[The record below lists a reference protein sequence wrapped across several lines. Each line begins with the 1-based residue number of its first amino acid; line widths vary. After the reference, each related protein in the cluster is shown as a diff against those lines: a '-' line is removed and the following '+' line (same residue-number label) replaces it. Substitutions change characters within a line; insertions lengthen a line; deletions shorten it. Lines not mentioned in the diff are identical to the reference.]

1 MNADRFRQIDE
12 ILDEILEVST
22 LEREK
27 LLDARCGTDERLK
40 GEVLDLLDSLKTA
53 DDFIETPPAVSVK
66 NILQEE
72 TDDYLIG
79 KKIGVY
85 EIVRLLGNGGNG
97 VVYLAKRTDD
107 FEKEVA
113 VKIIPAF
120 ENSRRS
126 AENFRRER
134 QILARLEHPNIARIL
149 DGGTTPENM
158 PYLVMEYI
166 DGLPL
171 NVFCEKNELSVR
183 ERLELFQDV
192 CRAVAFAHQ
201 NLVVHRD
208 LKPNNIL
215 ITGDG
220 KVKLLDFGIAK
231 LLNPDILSSID
242 NKTLDGS
249 ALTPE
254 YASPEQING
263 ENITMASDVY
273 SLGVVLYE
281 LLTNR
286 RPFDFRGKHLT
297 EILKMIR
304 REEPAAPS
312 SAAGSKFKSRDAEI
326 DAIVLKSLAK
336 SPRERYQTV
345 EEFRLDIENY
355 LNGLPI
361 SARPQTNFYRF
372 GKYVKRHKFESAI
385 GAVLILVLLGWLVT
399 AILQARRAEMQALEN
414 RRQAYSAEMI
424 LAAEEYENAN
434 LNRLREILEKYG
446 PREGEE
452 DLRGFEWYF
461 LNNLLNPSSK
471 IGVLPHED
479 DVWNVAFSPDGKLL
493 ATASNDNFVHL
504 WDIST
509 KQKLASAEQKGAW
522 KIVFFPDSARFA
534 VSSSSRD
541 EPVVRIYETA
551 TLKQV
556 LTLKG
561 HNKRVRALDISP
573 DGKTVATAGYDGKLI
588 VWDAASGEEMRK
600 MDLFGDLNA
609 GKTFDLEVYDISFS
623 GRGDK
628 LLVSGFERLMVFDT
642 KNWRRKQANI
652 EDFIERNISLA
663 AWKAIFSPLE
673 QTIVLGMYTGE
684 IVFLDAE
691 TLEILRVLK
700 VHQANVKTLAFS
712 ADGKILASGS
722 WDRTVKFTD
731 IQTGETVNELRGHFA
746 AIHELAF
753 SPDNAV
759 MATASADL
767 TVNLWDSKRVLD
779 SNSVLTG
786 ALLVEISPDGKNAYS
801 WGNVNFD
808 FVRWDLIE
816 KGRKI
821 WTRRINT
828 GALALIY
835 GGKNN
840 RLFFGERDG
849 FVTAFDA
856 RDGREIKRSRFF
868 ASNIHSMALSPD
880 NQRLFIGDE
889 TGTMKAVD
897 AETFEED
904 LVFKAHSSSIKTIA
918 VSPDGRLLASG
929 SNDKTVKVF
938 EAGTGRE
945 LLVLNG
951 NTKPLYQVAFSA
963 DGEFVAAGG
972 ADDIARIWRVSD
984 GRLVHKFSGMTAGVF
999 ALAFSPDG
1007 KRLATSS
1014 DVGLIRLWNT
1024 ETGAQVLAFT
1034 ASSKNINKLKFS
1046 DDGNSL
1052 MSVDV
1057 NGKLSWWKSL

>member
-1 MNADRFRQIDE
+1 MNSDRFRQIDA
-12 ILDEILEVST
+12 ILDEVLEVST
-22 LEREK
+22 LECEK
-27 LLDARCGTDERLK
+27 ILDAHCGNDADLK
-40 GEVLDLLDSLKTA
+40 REVLDLIGSLKTD
-53 DDFIETPPAVSVK
+53 DDFIETPATTVK
-66 NILQEE
+66 NFLQEE
-72 TDDYLIG
+72 PNDYLIG

-85 EIVRLLGNGGNG
+85 EIVRLLGKGGSG
-97 VVYLAKRTDD
+97 VVYLAKRIDD

-126 AENFRRER
+126 SENFRRER

-149 DGGTTPENM
+149 DGGTTPENV

-171 NVFCEKNELSVR
+171 NVFCEKNGLSLR

-192 CRAVAFAHQ
+192 CRTVAFAHQ

-215 ITGDG
+215 ITKDG

-231 LLNPDILSSID
+231 LLNPDILD
-242 NKTLDGS
+242 FRENKTLDGS

-273 SLGVVLYE
+273 SLGVILYE

-297 EILKMIR
+297 EILKIVHK
-304 REEPAAPS
+304 EEPLAPS
-312 SAAGSKFKSRDAEI
+312 SFQSSKFKSRDSEI

-345 EEFRLDIENY
+345 EEFRFDIQNY

-372 GKYVKRHKFESAI
+372 GKYVKRHKFESAV
-385 GAVLILVLLGWLVT
+385 GAVFLLVLFGWFIT
-399 AILQARRAEMQALEN
+399 AILQAQRAQMQALEN

-434 LNRLREILEKYG
+434 LNRLREILEKYE
-446 PREGEE
+446 PKEGEE

-461 LNNLLNPSSK
+461 LNNLLNPSNK
-471 IGVLPHED
+471 IAVLRHED
-479 DVWNVAFSPDGKLL
+479 DVWNVAFSPDGNLL
-493 ATASNDNFVHL
+493 ATVSNDNFVHL
-504 WDIST
+504 WDVST
-509 KQKLASAEQKGAW
+509 KQKIAAVPQKGAW
-522 KIVFFPDSARFA
+522 KITFFPDGSRLA
-534 VSSSSRD
+534 VSSSSRE
-541 EPVVRIYETA
+541 EPVVKIYETA
-551 TLKQV
+551 TLKEI
-556 LTLKG
+556 LTLKE
-561 HNKRVRALDISP
+561 HTKRVRALDVSP
-573 DGKTVATAGYDGKLI
+573 DAKTIVTAGYDGKLI
-588 VWDAASGEEMRK
+588 IWDAESGNELRRI
-600 MDLFGDLNA
+600 DLLSPRNA
-609 GKTFDLEVYDISFS
+609 GNTNDTEVYDISFS
-623 GRGDK
+623 KNGDK
-628 LLVSGFERLMVFDT
+628 LLVSGFEHLLVFET
-642 KNWRRKQANI
+642 KNWRRKETNVD
-652 EDFIERNISLA
+652 EFIERNISLA

-673 QTIVLGMYTGE
+673 KTIVLGMYTGE

-700 VHQANVKTLAFS
+700 VHQANVKSLAFS

-722 WDRTVKFTD
+722 WDRTVKFID
-731 IQTGETVNELRGHFA
+731 IQTGEVVNELRGHFA
-746 AIHELAF
+746 GIHELAF
-753 SPDNAV
+753 SPDDS
-759 MATASADL
+759 MIATASGDL

-786 ALLVEISPDGKNAYS
+786 ALLVEIQPDGKKAYS
-801 WGNVNFD
+801 WSNVNSD
-808 FVRWDLIE
+808 FVGWDLVE

-821 WTRRINT
+821 WTRRINS
-828 GALALIY
+828 GVLALIY
-835 GGKNN
+835 GEKVE
-840 RLFFGERDG
+840 RLFFSERDG
-849 FVTAFDA
+849 VVSMYDA
-856 RDGREIKRSRFF
+856 HDGKEIKRAGFF
-868 ASNIHSMALSPD
+868 VSNIQSMAISPD
-880 NQRLFIGDE
+880 NRRLFISDE
-889 TGTMKAVD
+889 NGTIKAVD
-897 AETFEED
+897 TDSFEEK
-904 LVFKAHSSSIKTIA
+904 LVFKAHSAIIKTIA
-918 VSPDGRLLASG
+918 VSPDGRFLATG
-929 SNDKTVKVF
+929 SNDKTVKIF
-938 EAGTGRE
+938 EAETGRE
-945 LLVLNG
+945 KMVLNG
-951 NTKPLYQVAFSA
+951 NTKPLYQVSFSA
-963 DGEFVAAGG
+963 DGEFIAAGG

-984 GRLVHKFSGMTAGVF
+984 GNLVQTFSGMTAGVF
-999 ALAFSPDG
+999 ALTISPDG

-1034 ASSKNINKLKFS
+1034 ASQKNINKLAFS
-1046 DDGNSL
+1046 EDGKSL

-1057 NGKLSWWKSL
+1057 NGKLNWWKSK